1 MKWNSIKF
9 MATALILS
17 LGLAVILTFGY
28 TSFKNTKS
36 NFKQS
41 YFKESQLKLEQAQLQ
56 FENLIRNANQFL
68 AQFSQT
74 NDTMSAATTKDPSRL
89 NSLLQTV
96 QQTILNSS
104 SVKLGLANGM
114 LYSGPSVKMPSSYDP
129 REQVWYVVGKHSETK
144 PVWTDPYL
152 DYVNQKIIITAS
164 RTVWSPSGEPVG
176 VLAVDF
182 DLSSIS
188 GYIGGSKI
196 GNKGFIMLL
205 SPSGTILADT
215 DNFAIGEKPF
225 GNQFD
230 AFASTAQGEPV
241 EYSFKGKLYYIKLNL
256 VRENG
261 MAVVTGV
268 SKTEINEDAWT
279 VLYPVFIIGFICLA
293 LFGLVTYYFVL
304 RGIAPLQ
311 RLVSLMKSVE
321 HGDYSVH
328 ATIRT
333 YNEIR
338 SLSQSFNLMTEGIRK
353 RDEELSASNDKI
365 YRLAYFD
372 SLTGLLNRRHLLETT
387 ADALS
392 GNPDLGIAV
401 IYVDLDNFK
410 TINDTLGHSA
420 GDYVLV
426 EVASRLEAIAYPDK
440 YASRIGG
447 DEFVLV
453 LHNVENRTMVEEALQ
468 QFICSIELPLN
479 YRDQVCNVSASIGV
493 SFYPEHGVTIEELLQ
508 KADMAMYQSKAKGKN
523 QYCMFD
529 KSIQLQITEKA
540 YMERSIK
547 EALRNK
553 QFELYYQPIYD
564 CSEGCITSVETLLR
578 CHSPALSGIPTQTI
592 IETAEQTGL
601 IVPLDK
607 WVLEEA
613 CRFASKLNAHRSR
626 GIRVTVNV
634 SANDIA
640 QQGFVK
646 QVEDALNRNQLK
658 PDWLGLELTETVLI
672 NSFEGSRSKLEAI
685 KEIGVSIYLDDFG
698 TGYSSLHYLKL
709 LPIDYVK
716 IDKSFVNSML
726 QSERD
731 GLFMKTLVELTH
743 TIDLK
748 VVAEGVETAEQE
760 SMLLHYQCDMLQGY
774 HIGRPRNEEDT
785 LRYLL
790 NGANHQDA
798 FKPIISIINH

>member
-9 MATALILS
+9 MSTALILS
-17 LGLAVILTFGY
+17 LGMVVILAFGH
-28 TSFKNTKS
+28 TSFNNTKS

-56 FENLIRNANQFL
+56 FENLIRGANQFL

-74 NDTMSAATTKDPSRL
+74 DDAMNAATVTDPSRL
-89 NSLLQTV
+89 KFLLQTV

-104 SVKLGLANGM
+104 SVKLGLANGT
-114 LYSGPSVKMPSSYDP
+114 LYSGPSAAMPASYDP
-129 REQVWYVVGKHSETK
+129 REQMWYVLGDRSVTK
-144 PVWTDPYL
+144 PIWTEPYL
-152 DYVNQKIIITAS
+152 DYLNQKIIITAS
-164 RTVWSPSGEPVG
+164 RTIWSHSGEPIG

-196 GNKGFIMLL
+196 GTQGFVMLL

-225 GNQFD
+225 GD
-230 AFASTAQGEPV
+230 RFAAIATNAQVKPIA
-241 EYSFKGKLYYIKLNL
+241 YSFKGKPYYIKLNL

-268 SKTEINEDAWT
+268 SMKEIDEHVWA
-279 VLYPVFIIGFICLA
+279 VLFPVFLTGFICLA

-304 RGIAPLQ
+304 KGIAPLQ

-328 ATIRT
+328 ATIQT
-333 YNEIR
+333 YEEIR
-338 SLSQSFNLMTEGIRK
+338 SLSQSFNLMTEGLSK
-353 RDEELSASNDKI
+353 RDEELSASNEKI

-387 ADALS
+387 TDALS
-392 GNPDLGIAV
+392 GNPELGIAV

-410 TINDTLGHSA
+410 FINDTLGHSA
-420 GDYVLV
+420 GDQVLV
-426 EVASRLEAIAYPDK
+426 EVASRLEAIAYSDK

-447 DEFVLV
+447 DEFIVV
-453 LHNVENRTMVEEALQ
+453 LHNVENRGVVEEALQ
-468 QFICSIELPLN
+468 QLILSLELPI
-479 YRDQVCNVSASIGV
+479 YHQKQICNVSASLGV
-493 SFYPEHGVTIEELLQ
+493 SFYPEHGATMEELLQ

-523 QYCMFD
+523 QYCVFD

-540 YMERSIK
+540 YIERSIK
-547 EALRNK
+547 EALRNH

-564 CSEGCITSVETLLR
+564 CAEGCITSVETLLR
-578 CHSPALSGIPTQTI
+578 CNSPALLGIPTQTI

-601 IVPLDK
+601 IIPLDK

-613 CRFASKLNAHRSR
+613 CRFAGKLNAGRSR
-626 GIRVTVNV
+626 SIRVTVNV

-640 QQGFVK
+640 QQGFVQ
-646 QVEDALNRNQLK
+646 QVEDALSRNQLN

-672 NSFEGSRSKLEAI
+672 NSFEGSRSKLEAL
-685 KEIGVSIYLDDFG
+685 KEIGVRIYLDDFG
-698 TGYSSLHYLKL
+698 TGYSSLNYLKL

-716 IDKSFVNSML
+716 IDKSFVISML
-726 QSERD
+726 QSDRD

-760 SMLLHYQCDMLQGY
+760 RMLLHYQCDMLQGY
-774 HIGRPRNEEDT
+774 HIGRPRNEENM
-785 LRYLL
+785 LRDLYPELEVESL
-790 NGANHQDA
+790 QNL
-798 FKPIISIINH
+798 